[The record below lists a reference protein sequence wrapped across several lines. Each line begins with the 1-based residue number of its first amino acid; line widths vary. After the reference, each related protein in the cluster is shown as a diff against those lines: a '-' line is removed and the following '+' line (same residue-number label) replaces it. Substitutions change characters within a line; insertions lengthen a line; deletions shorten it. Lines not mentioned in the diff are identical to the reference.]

1 MCLVYVCLIF
11 KKANSVYKIMFYLMR
26 EEIHF
31 IYCCLSFLIN
41 VPSLRAG
48 PTGEKREEREGLSHQ
63 VGPTNLKVFTVLPL
77 ESIVCCSKI
86 GPRRFQKVLFKN
98 HIFNSIVQTTL
109 NTNSWPNMCF
119 FFLNTSVQCL
129 NTEHWCLKSVT
140 KRARRVCLVTLFEQ

>member
-1 MCLVYVCLIF
+1 MCLVYVCVCVFFLRKVYVCLIF
-11 KKANSVYKIMFYLMR
+11 KKADTVYKIMFYLTR

-31 IYCCLSFLIN
+31 IFCCLSFLIN
-41 VPSLRAG
+41 VPSLQAG

-63 VGPTNLKVFTVLPL
+63 VGPTNLKVFKVLPL

-109 NTNSWPNMCF
+109 NTNS
-119 FFLNTSVQCL
+119 
-129 NTEHWCLKSVT
+129 
-140 KRARRVCLVTLFEQ
+140 